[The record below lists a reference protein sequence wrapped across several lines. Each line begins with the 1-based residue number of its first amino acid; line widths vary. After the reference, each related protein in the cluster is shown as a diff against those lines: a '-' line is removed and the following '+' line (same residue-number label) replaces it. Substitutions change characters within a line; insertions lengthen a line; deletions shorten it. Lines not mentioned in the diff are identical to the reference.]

1 MLLSALDRQVL
12 ASWRDRALKRQTS
25 RPRIAIVGNCQSFGI
40 AYAMKLLDL
49 AAEVVRVPI
58 VSRSWTDI
66 KTLART
72 LQPY

>member
-40 AYAMKLLDL
+40 A
-49 AAEVVRVPI
+49 
-58 VSRSWTDI
+58 
-66 KTLART
+66 
-72 LQPY
+72 